1 MTTVEEVPVSK
12 ERDRLA
18 ADLRP
23 WVERNVVS
31 PNAAYCGRCYDVVL
45 RRFNDSPACQT
56 VIKKLTFM
64 GELSDQPELSCKID
78 KTGWILSSVV
88 EAALR
93 DAEKQHS
100 ACPTLYGLY
109 ARYTKDD
116 AYVARELFRI
126 YPLADSADSDQP
138 LVARV
143 KHVGK
148 TCVVQTGRKGR
159 MATRA
164 VLVFENEEDAAEFE
178 RVLQAARR
186 PCSRV
191 RSQPAQP
198 AAEGQRPGRRGRVW
212 GQGSHRKSRS
222 DKK

>member
-93 DAEKQHS
+93 DVEKQ
-100 ACPTLYGLY
+100 
-109 ARYTKDD
+109 
-116 AYVARELFRI
+116 
-126 YPLADSADSDQP
+126 
-138 LVARV
+138 
-143 KHVGK
+143 
-148 TCVVQTGRKGR
+148 
-159 MATRA
+159 
-164 VLVFENEEDAAEFE
+164 
-178 RVLQAARR
+178 
-186 PCSRV
+186 
-191 RSQPAQP
+191 
-198 AAEGQRPGRRGRVW
+198 PGRFTFLTWHDNVKSCQIPRWRGNLVGPFSPWAPRSLPFVSQMS
-212 GQGSHRKSRS
+212 GQP
-222 DKK
+222 

>member
-1 MTTVEEVPVSK
+1 MTTVEEVPASK

-23 WVERNVVS
+23 WIERNVVS

-78 KTGWILSSVV
+78 KTGWILSSVI

-100 ACPTLYGLY
+100 VRATLYGLY

-116 AYVARELFRI
+116 TYVARELFRI
-126 YPLADSADSDQP
+126 YPLADSAESDQP
-138 LVARV
+138 LVAWVKRV
-143 KHVGK
+143 GT
-148 TCVVQTGRKGR
+148 TCVVKTSKEGRKT
-159 MATRA
+159 TRA
-164 VLVFENEEDAAEFE
+164 FLVFKNKEDAAECE
-178 RVLQAARR
+178 RVLRAARR
-186 PCSRV
+186 PNSP
-191 RSQPAQP
+191 RS
-198 AAEGQRPGRRGRVW
+198 AE
-212 GQGSHRKSRS
+212 K
-222 DKK
+222 